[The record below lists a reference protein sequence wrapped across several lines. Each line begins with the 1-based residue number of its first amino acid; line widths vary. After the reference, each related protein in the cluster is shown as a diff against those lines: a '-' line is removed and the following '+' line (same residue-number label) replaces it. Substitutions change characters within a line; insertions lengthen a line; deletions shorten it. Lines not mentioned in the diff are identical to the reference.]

1 MVVVSGDGQVKAY
14 RLTSSGKTAPKE
26 EGSWV
31 GVAEA
36 LVGDFANLNR
46 EQLLLLL
53 SSDGIHLKFPL
64 GMNFSKISQCRERCS
79 WGVCAD

>member
-1 MVVVSGDGQVKAY
+1 MKLCYFPPWQVCGGEEAVVVVMSGDGQVKAY
-14 RLTSSGKTAPKE
+14 RLTSSGMTAPKE

-31 GVAEA
+31 GVAEV

-53 SSDGIHLKFPL
+53 NSDGICKNFHL
-64 GMNFSKISQCRERCS
+64 
-79 WGVCAD
+79 V